1 VKRSVVHL
9 PMPEGALPVGQPP
22 ISAVRAGDLLFTSSI
37 PGVDPA
43 TGALSADTRTQFA
56 VAFDNLR
63 RLLHEAGAGPESIG
77 LITVYTPGR
86 EGRAFINEP
95 WLAMYPDDDDRPA
108 RKTNH
113 APLPDGLQVQLQAVA
128 VLNAGRQSIGVPGL
142 SHKEPLPMGARVGAY
157 VFSSVFAPEDP
168 ADGLPVAGAAAQIR
182 RAFDN
187 AALFMQAAG
196 GDEADINHFWVFM
209 QDFQWQP
216 AMVEEWVRRWP
227 TSGDRPARKTLPY
240 ELPEGSEIQL
250 QLTGILGATRTNYEV
265 PGVGHDDPIPMACR
279 VGPLLQSSGI
289 YGIDPANGKIVEGR
303 DKQTDMA
310 QLITQRLLEQAGG
323 SVDDIAALT
332 VMVQDF
338 SDVPYF
344 RERILDLFPDPDNG
358 PALQFVKYGMPAQW
372 HVQFH
377 VTAMLD

>member
-1 VKRSVVHL
+1 
-9 PMPEGALPVGQPP
+9 MPEGALPVGQPP

-142 SHKEPLPMGARVGAY
+142 SHKEPLPMGAR
-157 VFSSVFAPEDP
+157 
-168 ADGLPVAGAAAQIR
+168 AQIR

-289 YGIDPANGKIVEGR
+289 YGINPANGKIVEGR